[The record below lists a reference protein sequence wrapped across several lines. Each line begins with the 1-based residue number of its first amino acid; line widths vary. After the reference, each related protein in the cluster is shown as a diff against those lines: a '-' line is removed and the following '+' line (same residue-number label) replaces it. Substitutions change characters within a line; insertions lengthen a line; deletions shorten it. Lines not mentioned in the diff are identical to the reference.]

1 MNANHSER
9 TYRLRIATQDF
20 VPLLHQLEMQL
31 RAGVTADAALQLF
44 ATETKGAAQFMLG
57 TIAAEV
63 VRGVPI
69 HVACQRFPRQF
80 PPHVAA
86 VIAAGE
92 ASASLPT
99 ALQALADHLMQQDEL
114 RRTAL
119 RAFIYPLIVL
129 AATGGV
135 LVFLL
140 GSVVPKFAAIFV
152 SMHLELPALTSGLIA
167 ASDFIAAHWR
177 GLLIGE
183 GTAVAGAVFA
193 TRFALFR
200 KVRDWILLH
209 VPICGEIVRCL
220 ATARFAAHCRLL
232 HDAGVPLLRSLD
244 TVAELVNHASL
255 ADQLRAAK
263 ERIAAGAPL
272 YASLP
277 RHHDFPSFLIPA
289 LKAGETTGQLSEAL
303 RQIEIYAAQR
313 AKHRLTAA
321 LALLEPLLLT
331 GLTLV
336 VGTIVLSFFLPL
348 FSLLG
353 GISAH

>member
-1 MNANHSER
+1 MKTHRSLR
-9 TYRLRIATQDF
+9 TYRLRLATQDF

-31 RAGVTADAALQLF
+31 RAGVTADVALQLF
-44 ATETKGAAQFMLG
+44 AAETKGPAQFMLG
-57 TIAAEV
+57 TIADEV
-63 VRGVPI
+63 ARGVPI
-69 HVACQRFPRQF
+69 HRACQSFPRQF

-92 ASASLPT
+92 ASASLPA
-99 ALQALADHLMQQDEL
+99 ALRALADYLMQQDEL
-114 RRTAL
+114 RRTAF
-119 RAFIYPLIVL
+119 RAFIYPAIVL

-140 GSVVPKFAAIFV
+140 GNVVPKFAAIFV

-167 ASDFIAAHWR
+167 VSDFIAAHWR

-183 GTAVAGAVFA
+183 GTAIATAIFAV
-193 TRFALFR
+193 RFVFFR
-200 KVRDWILLH
+200 RWRDWFLLR
-209 VPICGEIVRCL
+209 VPLCGEIVRCL

-232 HDAGVPLLRSLD
+232 HEAGVPLLQSLD
-244 TVAELVNHASL
+244 TVAELVNHAGL

-263 ERIAAGAPL
+263 ERLAAGAPL

-277 RHHDFPSFLIPA
+277 PRHDFPAFLTPA

-331 GLTLV
+331 GLTVV

-353 GISAH
+353 GINAH